1 MIFFLIYKKM
11 ISCNFN
17 CNHKENIS
25 FFCNEGC
32 WESIGLS
39 SRLLEM
45 HMKNIKGKFLNL
57 LKLDMLDIR
66 DFISF
71 SKVLESHLDWKD
83 RFQEMKRY

>member
-57 LKLDMLDIR
+57 LKFLKMFKNFLDFFER
-66 DFISF
+66 FINF
-71 SKVLESHLDWKD
+71 WIDL
-83 RFQEMKRY
+83 